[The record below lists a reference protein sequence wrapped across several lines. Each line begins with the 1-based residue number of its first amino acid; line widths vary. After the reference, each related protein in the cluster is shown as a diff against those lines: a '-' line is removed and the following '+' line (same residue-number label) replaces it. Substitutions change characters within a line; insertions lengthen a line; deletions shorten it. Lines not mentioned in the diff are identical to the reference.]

1 MSQQK
6 HDHHDH
12 HAADVTEDGTS
23 ALPADFLGEFDD
35 AGTASDEAGVLEV
48 GGLSY
53 ESPVLVVTRGINAGA
68 RFVLDQPVTSAG
80 RLPVSDIVLDDIT
93 VSRRHAEFRCENAGF
108 LIVDVGSLNGTY
120 VNRQR
125 VDSAALTDG
134 DQIQIGRF
142 RLVFVSGSTM
152 DG

>member
-48 GGLSY
+48 GGLSD
-53 ESPVLVVTRGINAGA
+53 ESPVLVVTRGINTGA
-68 RFVLDQPVTSAG
+68 RF
-80 RLPVSDIVLDDIT
+80 VLDDIT

>member
-1 MSQQK
+1 MSQEK
-6 HDHHDH
+6 HDHPS
-12 HAADVTEDGTS
+12 AGVTGDGTS
-23 ALPADFLGEFDD
+23 ALPTDFLGEFDD

-48 GGLSY
+48 GGLPY
-53 ESPVLVVTRGINAGA
+53 ESPVLVVTRGINTGA
-68 RFVLDQPVTSAG
+68 QFVLGQPVTSAG

-93 VSRRHAEFRCENAGF
+93 VSRRHAEFRCKNAGF

-125 VDSAALTDG
+125 VDSAELTDG

-142 RLVFVSGSTM
+142 RLVFLSGRTM